1 MVLLLL
7 EYLVRISAIVSI
19 ATVWNIVAFD
29 EGELNPP
36 DQKIDKNIFL
46 LI

>member
-7 EYLVRISAIVSI
+7 EYLVLISAIVSI
-19 ATVWNIVAFD
+19 ATVWNIVAFND
-29 EGELNPP
+29 GELNPS
-36 DQKIDKNIFL
+36 DQKINGNISP